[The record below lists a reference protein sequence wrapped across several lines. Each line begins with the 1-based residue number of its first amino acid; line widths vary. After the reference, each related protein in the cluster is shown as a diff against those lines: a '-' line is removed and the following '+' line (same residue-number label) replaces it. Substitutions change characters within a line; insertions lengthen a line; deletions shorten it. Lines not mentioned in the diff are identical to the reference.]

1 MRRNTIDNEE
11 DKEETA
17 PKKKIDLIQIK
28 IHNFTIRVDQLKK
41 QLRERERKEKKAKLE
56 RLNEVNQLQK
66 ENWDFSYSKIK
77 DITNQFFRNNEKKNE
92 QMKLKLHKE
101 KINIDMVNR
110 NIEINR
116 KVHHLKKVS
125 LRNQKV
131 QSKLGIKESNTIELL
146 KQNLT
151 RAKNK
156 IKSLSAPQTKRNRK
170 KGYNKSFIE
179 EHKSKLQGC
188 KVLRMNK
195 AFSAKKIKDNSS
207 SIILK
212 SSSTSRVNYSPV
224 KNYLNS
230 SSNIKEPVIS
240 SSYRTISN
248 KVKNLPLYTTKIDDI
263 IKEYDNIKDS
273 MENER
278 RKYIKNHILGMEQI
292 DEIIKTRTEM
302 KIMKLKQKYL
312 STRFPEAGLGKSGM
326 SLSEMKGKIS
336 KELDKIDRKFYLTK
350 EKEFDFTKDDFFD
363 LSIKY

>member
-1 MRRNTIDNEE
+1 MKRNTTDNEE
-11 DKEETA
+11 DKEETV
-17 PKKKIDLIQIK
+17 PRKKVDLIQIK
-28 IHNFTIRVDQLKK
+28 IHNFNVRVEQLKK

-56 RLNEVNQLQK
+56 RLNEINQLQK

-77 DITNQFFRNNEKKNE
+77 DITNQFFRSNEKKNE
-92 QMKLKLHKE
+92 QMKLKLHKQ
-101 KINIDMVNR
+101 KINIDMANR

-125 LRNQKV
+125 LRNEKI
-131 QSKLGIKESNTIELL
+131 QSKLGINDTNSIELL

-151 RAKNK
+151 KAKNRM
-156 IKSLSAPQTKRNRK
+156 KSLSAPQTKRDRSK
-170 KGYNKSFIE
+170 VHNKSFLA

-195 AFSAKKIKDNSS
+195 AFSAKLIKDNSS

-212 SSSTSRVNYSPV
+212 SASTSRMNYSPV

-230 SSNIKEPVIS
+230 FSNIKEPVIS
-240 SSYRTISN
+240 SSFRTVSN

-278 RKYIKNHILGMEQI
+278 RKYIKNRLLGIEQI

-326 SLSEMKGKIS
+326 SLSEIKGKIS

>member
-156 IKSLSAPQTKRNRK
+156 MKSLSAPQTKRNRK
-170 KGYNKSFIE
+170 KGFI
-179 EHKSKLQGC
+179 LC
-188 KVLRMNK
+188 V
-195 AFSAKKIKDNSS
+195 
-207 SIILK
+207 
-212 SSSTSRVNYSPV
+212 
-224 KNYLNS
+224 
-230 SSNIKEPVIS
+230 
-240 SSYRTISN
+240 
-248 KVKNLPLYTTKIDDI
+248 
-263 IKEYDNIKDS
+263 
-273 MENER
+273 
-278 RKYIKNHILGMEQI
+278 
-292 DEIIKTRTEM
+292 
-302 KIMKLKQKYL
+302 
-312 STRFPEAGLGKSGM
+312 
-326 SLSEMKGKIS
+326 
-336 KELDKIDRKFYLTK
+336 
-350 EKEFDFTKDDFFD
+350 
-363 LSIKY
+363 